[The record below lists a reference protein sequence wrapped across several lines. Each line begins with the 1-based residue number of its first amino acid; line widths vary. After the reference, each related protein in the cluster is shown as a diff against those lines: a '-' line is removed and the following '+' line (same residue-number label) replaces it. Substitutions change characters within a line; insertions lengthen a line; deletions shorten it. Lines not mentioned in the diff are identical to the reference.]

1 MIDLKDT
8 KFVKKSTFLLTITIL
23 LILSII
29 SNIIIILYYKDKNI
43 TVNIPTVL
51 EEDIENNSSL
61 LDITISPE

>member
-1 MIDLKDT
+1 MKDT